1 MVARFFFFLLALHL
15 FFIMVMTQPLTCQP
29 GYDVKEGKCIDQDE
43 CAADEDYPDR
53 HSPCKAN
60 SHCINTVGSFYCLCA
75 DGYRTSKGETNFTAD
90 TSTECKDINECKE
103 ENICGKNAACNNTIG
118 SYNCTCKTGFGL
130 KSGKTTFSG
139 NKEQCEDISLV
150 DICLT
155 NKTICGNGTCHSGVG
170 GHHCACHSGFSNYGN
185 NASRCTELS
194 CDAFKDMSSL
204 KETFYVAT
212 DLVMKMK
219 QVCLELTESESVKK
233 LDGENMVEELL
244 SAIDELL
251 SSGAFNSSKKVSTF
265 LGLMEIALRIIGPFT
280 KTPQTKGSS
289 NYTELELLV
298 RSGPDLP
305 RGPVTLSSK
314 RVQADLQLE
323 TAAGDPSN
331 YPGFTTAALL
341 SYANLKDSA
350 DGYFA
355 GMKPQSNQS
364 FKINSQVVTV
374 VVSNRDTSVLKD
386 PVNLTFYHLNPTTES
401 HQCAFWDSS
410 EEGGTWSARGCSVV
424 ESNPEYTVCSCTH
437 LSSFAVLMALYEM
450 EDKFELQLITWV
462 GMSLSLFCL
471 FLCILTFSLIRSIK
485 SPRTTIHLHLS
496 ICLFIATLIFLAG
509 ISHTENQV
517 GCAVV
522 AGLLHFF
529 YLAVFCWMCLEGI
542 QLFRMVVLVFNTNF
556 KTLYLMAGGYGVPAV
571 IVTISALANAKG
583 YGTKRHC
590 WLKLDFIWS
599 FFAPACIIIVVNIFF
614 FLITVWKLAQKFSS
628 LNPDLTNLRKIKAF
642 TITAVA
648 QLCVLGTMWIF
659 GCFQFEEGTIA
670 MSYLF
675 TIFGSLQGVLLFVMH
690 CLFSKQVR
698 EEYGNIVRRFSA
710 PQKKRYSE
718 FSTSHSSKTHGSK
731 TMQDTGE
738 TRI

>member
-1 MVARFFFFLLALHL
+1 MVAGFFVLALH
-15 FFIMVMTQPLTCQP
+15 FFSFMVMTESHTCP
-29 GYDVKEGKCIDQDE
+29 SGFSVKEGKCIDVDE
-43 CAADEDYPDR
+43 CAADEDYPD
-53 HSPCKAN
+53 HLSPCGEN
-60 SHCINTVGSFYCLCA
+60 SHCINTDGSYYCQCP
-75 DGYRTSKGETNFTAD
+75 DGYRSPTGHLNFLAD
-90 TSTECKDINECKE
+90 PFAICRDIDECQDKNSCDQISACIN
-103 ENICGKNAACNNTIG
+103 TLG
-118 SYNCTCKTGFGL
+118 SYYCICKAGFRL

-139 NKEQCEDISLV
+139 NKEECE

-155 NKTICGNGTCHSGVG
+155 NKTICGNGTCHSGDG
-170 GHHCACHSGFSNYGN
+170 GHHCMCHSGFSNYGN
-185 NASRCTELS
+185 NRSRCTELN
-194 CDAFKDMSSL
+194 CDPFKDEDRL
-204 KETFYVAT
+204 EETFHVAT
-212 DLVMKMK
+212 DFVMKLK
-219 QVCLELTESESVKK
+219 QICQGFAESESVKK
-233 LDGENMVEELL
+233 LDGENMVEVLL
-244 SAIDELL
+244 SGIDKLL
-251 SSGAFNSSKKVSTF
+251 SSGAINGNQKVSTF
-265 LGLMEIALRIIGPFT
+265 LDMMEIALRLIGPFT
-280 KTPQTKGSS
+280 KTPQTKRSS
-289 NYTELELLV
+289 NYSELELLV

-331 YPGFTTAALL
+331 YPVMLVTIKGFTTAALL

-374 VVSNRDTSVLKD
+374 AVSNRDTSVLKE
-386 PVNLTFYHLNPTTES
+386 PVNLTFYHLNQEAES

-462 GMSLSLFCL
+462 GLTLSLFCL
-471 FLCILTFSLIRSIK
+471 FLCILTFSLICSIK

-496 ICLFIATLIFLAG
+496 ICLFIAIRIFQAG
-509 ISHTENQV
+509 ISHTQNPV

-542 QLFRMVVLVFNTNF
+542 QLFRMVVLGFNTNF

-590 WLKLDFIWS
+590 WLSLEIVWNLFG
-599 FFAPACIIIVVNIFF
+599 PACVIITINIFF
-614 FLITVWKLAQKFSS
+614 ILITMWKLTQKFSGS
-628 LNPDLTNLRKIKAF
+628 NPDLESLQQIKTF
-642 TITAVA
+642 SITAGA
-648 QLCVLGTMWIF
+648 QLGVLGTTWVF
-659 GCFQFEEGTIA
+659 ECFQVVEGTTA
-670 MSYLF
+670 MTYLF
-675 TIFGSLQGVLLFVMH
+675 TIFGSLQGVLLFIIH
-690 CLFSKQVR
+690 CLLDKQVR
-698 EEYGNIVRRFSA
+698 EDYGKLLSGLCS
-710 PQKKRYSE
+710 P
-718 FSTSHSSKTHGSK
+718 
-731 TMQDTGE
+731 
-738 TRI
+738 